1 MKKIKVAL
9 IGNPNS
15 GKTTLFNFLTG
26 STAKVG
32 NWPGVT
38 IEKKVGII
46 KNTNF
51 ELIDLP
57 GIYSLSPYSPE
68 EEISRKFLFEEKPD
82 VIINIVDVTS
92 LERGL
97 YLTTQL
103 LELETKVIVA
113 LNMCDLLEKSGLLI
127 NEFTLKNQ
135 LGTNVVKISALKET
149 GIKELINEIE
159 TPNNRLIKNIF
170 DKDIENVI
178 TSISFN
184 LNIDTFYK
192 RFICIKLL
200 EEDLRFKDYFYL
212 LDKNFYSLKNKYN
225 ADIEEVIATQRYNFI
240 DTVFKKCV
248 ITNKIKKAAISD
260 KIDKVVL
267 NKWLSFPIFAL
278 IIFLIYYISVGL
290 VGSLTVDFI
299 SNLNSQICNF
309 ISIILVRLHLPSW
322 FISLIIDGILGGVCA
337 VLKFI
342 PQLIILFICISVL
355 ETCGYMSRI
364 ALLLDNLFK
373 HIGLNGKSIIPFIVG
388 SGCSVPGIMSTR
400 IIENNCERKLTTI
413 LTPFIPCSAKLPI
426 IALFSSYFFP
436 MHSGFVAVSL
446 YFLAIIII
454 VLSAYIINKFILKNS
469 STGYFLELPD
479 YKFPSLK
486 YIINDVHDK
495 IKAFIKRAG
504 SIIVLCSIALWF
516 LLSFSSKLVY
526 GVNLNESILA
536 TLGKKVS
543 WLFYPILGTN
553 SWEATVCAIQ
563 GIIAKE
569 QVVSSMNVIHGLLS
583 NTSNSYNLF
592 NASSAFNFFSPA
604 SAYAFIIF
612 NLFSA
617 PCLGS
622 ISAMKS
628 ELGSLKNVFMAITF
642 QTILA
647 YILACICFFIGSH
660 INTNQ
665 IAFSNLILIL
675 WLILLVFVII
685 KSNFKDKNSE
695 CMHCPY
701 FSNCKKTHYKT

>member
-1 MKKIKVAL
+1 MKKMKVAL
-9 IGNPNS
+9 LGNPNS

-82 VIINIVDVTS
+82 VIINIVDATS

-113 LNMCDLLEKSGLLI
+113 LNMCDLLETSGLSI
-127 NEFTLKNQ
+127 NELALENQ

-149 GIKELINEIE
+149 GIKELISEIE
-159 TPNNRLIKNIF
+159 KPNNRLIKNIF
-170 DKDIENVI
+170 DNNIENVI
-178 TSISFN
+178 SSISFN

-192 RFICIKLL
+192 RFVCIKLL
-200 EEDLRFKDYFYL
+200 EEDLRFKNYFYL
-212 LDKNFYSLKNKYN
+212 IHNNFYNLKNKYN
-225 ADIEEVIATQRYNFI
+225 TDIEEVIATQRYNFI
-240 DTVFKKCV
+240 DKVFKSCV
-248 ITNKIKKAAISD
+248 TTHKIKKTTISD
-260 KIDKVVL
+260 RIDKIIL

-278 IIFLIYYISVGL
+278 IMFLIYYLSVGL

-309 ISIILVRLHLPSW
+309 IGNVLASLHLPSW
-322 FISLIIDGILGGVCA
+322 FTSLIVDGILEGVCA
-337 VLKFI
+337 VLKFL

-400 IIENNCERKLTTI
+400 IIENDSERCLTTI

-436 MHSGFVAVSL
+436 VHSGFVAVSL

-454 VLSAYIINKFILKNS
+454 ILSAYIINKFIFKNS

-479 YKFPSLK
+479 YKFPSIK
-486 YIINDVHDK
+486 YIFNDVYDK

-504 SIIVLCSIALWF
+504 SIIVLCSIMLWF
-516 LLSFSSKLVY
+516 LLSFSTKLTY
-526 GVNLNESILA
+526 GVTLNESILA
-536 TLGKKVS
+536 ALGKKIS

-569 QVVSSMNVIHGLLS
+569 QVVSSMNVINSLLS

-592 NASSAFNFFSPA
+592 NASSAFSFFSPA
-604 SAYAFIIF
+604 SAYAFVVF

-617 PCLGS
+617 PCFGA
-622 ISAMKS
+622 ISAMKN
-628 ELGSLKNVFMAITF
+628 ELGSFRRMFMAIAF
-642 QTILA
+642 QTLLA

-660 INTNQ
+660 INVKQ

-675 WLILLVFVII
+675 WLVLLVFVII
-685 KSNFKDKNSE
+685 KSNFQCKDPE
-695 CMHCPY
+695 CRYCPY
-701 FSNCKKTHYKT
+701 FSNCKKNSL